1 MTTTTLYRALT
12 GQELAFVEASG
23 WREFPPRVP
32 GRPPLVVSTNEAL
45 ARRVASELKAA
56 NNFEGLGFVA
66 RFEVQDEA
74 VAGCTPITL
83 QDHPVLQVA
92 DDAISA
98 FNAAIEGR
106 IEIIGAYGVHGKG
119 ADILAQFQP

>member
-23 WREFPPRVP
+23 WREFPPRLA
-32 GRPPLVVSTNEAL
+32 GRPPLVVSLDEAH
-45 ARRVASELKAA
+45 ARKVASELKAA
-56 NNFEGLGFVA
+56 NSFEGLGFVA
-66 RFEVQDEA
+66 RFEVQEAA
-74 VAGCTPITL
+74 VAACSPITIR
-83 QDHPVLQVA
+83 DHDVLQVA

-106 IEIIGAYGVHGKG
+106 IEIIGAYGVQGNRS
-119 ADILAQFQP
+119 DILAIKEQ